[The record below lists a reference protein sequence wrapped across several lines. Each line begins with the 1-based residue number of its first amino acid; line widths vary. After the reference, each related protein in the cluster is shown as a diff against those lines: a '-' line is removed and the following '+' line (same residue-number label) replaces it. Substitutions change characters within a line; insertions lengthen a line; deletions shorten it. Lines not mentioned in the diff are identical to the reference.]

1 MIAAETTVASTQS
14 AVASHSPPKGPHL
27 AEPDLLDLLCLNALA
42 TPKPFL
48 KWAGGKRKLSDELR
62 KHVPDNFGTYYEPFV
77 GGGALFFSLRPK
89 TAILGDWNMELANAY
104 RVVRDDVDA
113 LVAELQSGRYVF
125 DRGVFERIR
134 DEEPTDPIARA
145 ARMIYLNRTCFNGL
159 WRVNSKGQFNV
170 PFGRYKSPVICDAPT
185 LRACSAAMWDT
196 EIKHEDF
203 AWVADE
209 AQPGD
214 LVYFDPPCVP
224 LSHTS
229 SSPNCTQTGFPTED
243 QQRVRDVALA
253 LKRSG
258 VHVLIS
264 TPYAPEVHDLYKDE
278 FEISEVQAGRSI
290 SARGKGRGKVTELL
304 MR

>member
-1 MIAAETTVASTQS
+1 MITAETQDASTQS
-14 AVASHSPPKGPHL
+14 SVASQSPPKGPHPV
-27 AEPDLLDLLCLNALA
+27 EPDLLDLLCLNALA
-42 TPKPFL
+42 PLKPFL
-48 KWAGGKRKLSDELR
+48 KWAGGKRMLLDELR
-62 KHVPDNFGTYYEPFV
+62 EHVPENFRTYHEPFV
-77 GGGALFFSLRPK
+77 GGGALFFSLRPR
-89 TAILGDWNMELANAY
+89 TAILGDSNKELANAY
-104 RVVRDDVDA
+104 RVLRDDVDA
-113 LVAELQSGRYVF
+113 LVVELQSGRYVH
-125 DRGVFERIR
+125 DKEVFLRIR
-134 DEEPTDPIARA
+134 SEEPTHPVKRA
-145 ARMIYLNRTCFNGL
+145 ARMIYLSRTCFNGL
-159 WRVNSKGQFNV
+159 WRVNGKGQFNV
-170 PFGRYKSPVICDAPT
+170 PFGRYKNPLICDVPT
-185 LRACSAAMWDT
+185 LRACSAGMWDT
-196 EIKHEDF
+196 DIRHGDF

-214 LVYFDPPCVP
+214 FVYFDPPCVP
-224 LSHTS
+224 RSRTS
-229 SSPNCTQTGFPTED
+229 SSPDRTQTGFTMED